1 MRCTVI
7 WNSCISRSVSCFTNL
22 RACCRSSSCAKAR
35 KVSEPFNTP
44 RPHGFFSFKIHAAS
58 QLGFSKSEHLLS
70 ADQVSAKAFAIK
82 VVSPEAHTRHGRGD
96 SLEAMRRRMRGR
108 RKERRRE
115 MLQMPMR
122 LRLPNHVHVDRCWP
136 HSIPESVAALPF
148 VMHLLRA
155 TLQCRARRSARL
167 LFCILG
173 TMHAGHNV

>member
-35 KVSEPFNTP
+35 QEPFKTP
-44 RPHGFFSFKIHAAS
+44 KKHGFSPSKYMQRFSLDF
-58 QLGFSKSEHLLS
+58 QDWGMGHLLS

-96 SLEAMRRRMRGR
+96 SLEAMRWRMRGR
-108 RKERRRE
+108 RKEGRRE